1 MLIKQLK
8 ELVDNKIKLSPTYKD
23 DYEPSFDE
31 LKNGKVCQ
39 TWVKSS
45 NILLC
50 RDGILT
56 EGESVSFVYVS
67 EPNIQIIAMDNIV
80 KLSKKN
86 PSLKIKVCGNFKI
99 IKKNEFGDSVIFD
112 ETISLPFFKLE
123 ITKGKNFLSIKD
135 KDTIVADF
143 SKWDGSEGKIV
154 ASYYFKGKK
163 CLSDEIT
170 VRLSEEEPILETVNY
185 EYVNSLE
192 LSSDK
197 NFIPSDG
204 GQVKLKVVGN
214 ITFLSVTYDEGEEV
228 HREMGKKEEDVTNKC
243 KFTLSNDKHFSVVK
257 GVLKAYKNTNVKEEK
272 VCSIVAEYSSAKSN
286 EIEVS
291 QRSARPN
298 SRYILE
304 IVGNDKIYVDASCT
318 KVKIP
323 FVSKVEKF
331 FGNEIIDT
339 LKNNSVRVVLE
350 NDDAASILHWNEA
363 EIVFGKNFSRDK
375 EKRINGYIEST
386 KTNEKAYFEIIQEQ
400 SKIVETEYFIEF
412 NGNGIFDKTSNS
424 NEPIRVS
431 IKQITTYSSDI
442 KDITYNVGNDL
453 RFNEINNG
461 SFSNIYYDEEL
472 EGYFFKYEFTNTID
486 VTNKNVSKIVT
497 IVDDK
502 GNLLSKP
509 YTFNGVY
516 IAPKLSD
523 YNYDFSVDRKRI
535 VWQNGDEIKFGVIL
549 VNSLMTLGDGEPML
563 CGFDVLTDGSFDI
576 EKHENSLIISPLTKH
591 NIKRKI
597 TIVQKYSKK
606 QETITLETYFSTNIS
621 HIELEVTCD
630 LNGKYDDV
638 YTKERPKIEIMDNT
652 NIVLYSSELR
662 NFWFNKSDLQF
673 NDIIGDFELAF
684 NDGYEYLFRVYGTYF
699 TYNKDTLTI
708 GNFEITKKQVLKNN
722 TKVSVKIDVQ

>member
-8 ELVDNKIKLSPTYKD
+8 ELVDNKIKLSSTYKD

-50 RDGILT
+50 RDGILA
-56 EGESVSFVYVS
+56 EGETVSFVYVS
-67 EPNIQIIAMDNIV
+67 EPTIQIIARNNIV

-99 IKKNEFGDSVIFD
+99 IKKNEYGNSVILD
-112 ETISLPFFKLE
+112 DTIYLPFFKLE
-123 ITKGKNFLSIKD
+123 VTKGRNFLSIKD

-163 CLSDEIT
+163 CLSEEIT
-170 VRLSEEEPILETVNY
+170 VRLSEEEPIVETVKY

-197 NFIPSDG
+197 DFIPSDG
-204 GQVKLKVVGN
+204 GQVKLKVIGN
-214 ITFLSVTYDEGEEV
+214 ITFLLVTYDEGEEV
-228 HREMGKKEEDVTNKC
+228 HREMEKKEEDVTNKC
-243 KFTLSNDKHFSVVK
+243 KFTLSDDKHFSVVK
-257 GVLKAYKNTNVKEEK
+257 GVLKAHKNTNVKEEK

-286 EIEVS
+286 EIVVS
-291 QRSARPN
+291 QRSARPD

-304 IVGNDKIYVDASCT
+304 IVGGNKIHVDASCT

-350 NDDAASILHWNEA
+350 DDDATSTLHWNEA
-363 EIVFGKNFSRDK
+363 EIVFGKNFSTEK
-375 EKRINGYIEST
+375 EKHINGYIEST
-386 KTNEKAYFEIIQEQ
+386 KTNEKAYFEIVQEP
-400 SKIVETEYFIEF
+400 SKIVETKYFIEF
-412 NGNGIFDKTSNS
+412 KGNSIFDKTSIF

-431 IKQITTYSSDI
+431 IKQVTTYSSDI

-453 RFNEINNG
+453 RFNEVNNG

-472 EGYFFKYEFTNTID
+472 EGYFFKYEFANAID
-486 VTNKNVSKIVT
+486 VTNKNVSKTVT
-497 IVDDK
+497 IVDSK
-502 GNLLSKP
+502 GNSLSEP
-509 YTFNGVY
+509 YTFKGVY

-523 YNYDFSVDRKRI
+523 YNYDFSVDRNRI
-535 VWQNGDEIKFGVIL
+535 VWQKGDEIKFCTIF
-549 VNSLMTLGDGEPML
+549 VNSIMTLGDGEPIL
-563 CGFDVLTDGSFDI
+563 CDFDVLSDGSFDI

-591 NIKRKI
+591 NIKREI

-606 QETITLETYFSTNIS
+606 KETITLETYFSTNIS

-638 YTKERPKIEIMDNT
+638 YTKERPKIEIIDNT
-652 NIVLYSSELR
+652 NTVLYSSELR
-662 NFWFNKSDLQF
+662 NFWFNKSDLHF
-673 NDIIGDFELAF
+673 NDIIGDFDLAF

-699 TYNKDTLTI
+699 TYNKDTVRR
-708 GNFEITKKQVLKNN
+708 GNFEMTKKQVLKDN
-722 TKVSVKIDVQ
+722 TKVSVNLDVQ